1 MRRSTCS
8 QTSSTLKGETVNNDE
23 KRREIAGNLR
33 YCAEMCNSTGVLDS
47 DVLNAL
53 GIHCG
58 DTDGVSSAYDVEKL
72 ADLIDRPTC
81 RIIKSA
87 KIYTAFG
94 ELIDTMNVYVL
105 SCGHQAV
112 GFNKPEYCPKCGT
125 MVDR

>member
-1 MRRSTCS
+1 MRAVTDYALNKKAIRHYMVEHDMS
-8 QTSSTLKGETVNNDE
+8 QRQLAK
-23 KRREIAGNLR
+23 
-33 YCAEMCNSTGVLDS
+33 MCHGVGVLDS

-53 GIHCG
+53 DIGCG
-58 DTDGVSSAYDVEKL
+58 GTDGVSSAYDVEKL
-72 ADLIDRPTC
+72 ADLIDCPTC

-112 GFNKPEYCPKCGT
+112 GFEKPDYCPKCGT
-125 MVDR
+125 RVGR

>member
-1 MRRSTCS
+1 MIT
-8 QTSSTLKGETVNNDE
+8 DE

-33 YCAEMCNSTGVLDS
+33 YCAEMCNNAGVGVLDS

-53 GIHCG
+53 DIHCG

-72 ADLIDRPTC
+72 ADLIDRTNC

-105 SCGHQAV
+105 SCGHNSI
-112 GFNKPEYCPKCGT
+112 GFNKPEYCPKCGA

>member
-1 MRRSTCS
+1 MTI
-8 QTSSTLKGETVNNDE
+8 DE

-33 YCAEMCNSTGVLDS
+33 YCAKMCHSVGVLDS

-53 GIHCG
+53 DIGCG
-58 DTDGVSSAYDVEKL
+58 GTDGVSSAHDVEKL
-72 ADLIDRPTC
+72 ADPIDCPTC

-94 ELIDTMNVYVL
+94 ELIDTMNVYAL

-112 GFNKPEYCPKCGT
+112 GRESGT
-125 MVDR
+125 RMPRDTPTRVTASSA

>member
-1 MRRSTCS
+1 MIT
-8 QTSSTLKGETVNNDE
+8 DE

-33 YCAEMCNSTGVLDS
+33 YCVEMCHSTGVLDS

-53 GIHCG
+53 DIGCG
-58 DTDGVSSAYDVEKL
+58 DTDGVSSAYDVERL

-87 KIYTAFG
+87 KIYTSFG
-94 ELIDTMNVYVL
+94 ELIYTMNVYVL

>member
-1 MRRSTCS
+1 MI
-8 QTSSTLKGETVNNDE
+8 NDE
-23 KRREIAGNLR
+23 RRREIAGNLR
-33 YCAEMCNSTGVLDS
+33 YCAEMCHSTGVLDS

-53 GIHCG
+53 DIGCG

-112 GFNKPEYCPKCGT
+112 GFNRPEYCPKCGT
-125 MVDR
+125 MVER